1 MQELYYGGVQ
11 PPSGN
16 FSGRMAVNKV
26 QTNHIIRHTPTPTPN
41 PTGYQTAKYN
51 ANQQVYIPNPYGVGP
66 LTEKTKVFASPPKII
81 IPQKQ

>member
-1 MQELYYGGVQ
+1 MYGGVQ
-11 PPSGN
+11 PPSS
-16 FSGRMAVNKV
+16 FSGHVIIHQQPK
-26 QTNHIIRHTPTPTPN
+26 TNHIVNTNVVPTYN